1 MTFGLELSLKE
12 LQTVFFDGKP
22 INDALED
29 GWSLAIDT
37 WGCQAELVLDPID
50 ISIPISSQAVSI
62 RDSLFA
68 VGIDLRSN
76 GSYSS
81 TVANL
86 TNADSSQLLPNVA
99 IPVSAEILIDLT
111 VGNIAVSPK

>member
-68 VGIDLRSN
+68 VGIDLRSK
-76 GSYSS
+76 GTYSS

-86 TNADSSQLLPNVA
+86 TNADSSQLPSQLLPNVA
-99 IPVSAEILIDLT
+99 IPVSAELSLIH
-111 VGNIAVSPK
+111 I